1 MESVK
6 TGKTNKVGKNTEMAH
21 TKTNKETHFK
31 QVSAITNRIR
41 SIGGIF
47 TKIAKKVRELVKKH
61 PKKSSAALV
70 VLTPVAC
77 KRAKELDDKVQDKS
91 KQAEKENKINWW
103 KYSGLTIATSL
114 LLAACSAGDIDK
126 QIELEQEKQK
136 TEQEKKEAEN
146 ARDRA
151 NKSEIELEQE
161 RQKTNKSGIE
171 LANSQI
177 KAEQERQK
185 TEQEKQKA
193 NKSEIE
199 LEQQKQK
206 TINTQRDLIKEQK
219 DFIKETEQ
227 NCQEKHGQLFI
238 KRARIKTGITT
249 GIAIEIEAECKT
261 PKPTK
266 TNQTPIQ
273 PKHLPNSKHPHSQ
286 RGSKAQE
293 LIAYL
298 LFEQKDFIIETEQKC
313 QEKHNQFFIK
323 KAGIKGGAI
332 EVEAECK
339 TPKPT
344 KTNQTPIQPK
354 HLPNSKQPHSQ
365 RGSKAQ
371 ELIAYLQKELE
382 SLPYSQK
389 AIAKQVDFYKP
400 SSIAYLELDPRDFK
414 VTEEWQNENLKIR
427 SKAQAKMLEMRKP
440 QANLSPSQSFLFVQR
455 IFADIN
461 KEIEAA
467 ANTEKK
473 AEKVGYGYSKR
484 V

>member
-6 TGKTNKVGKNTEMAH
+6 TGKTNKVGKNTETAN
-21 TKTNKETHFK
+21 TKANKETHFK
-31 QVSAITNRIR
+31 QVSAITNTIR
-41 SIGGIF
+41 SIGGFF
-47 TKIAKKVRELVKKH
+47 TKIAKKVRELFKKH
-61 PKKSSAALV
+61 PKKSKVALV
-70 VLTPVAC
+70 VLTHAAC

-91 KQAEKENKINWW
+91 KQAEKENQINWW

-114 LLAACSAGDIDK
+114 LLAACSVGDTDK

-136 TEQEKKEAEN
+136 
-146 ARDRA
+146 A
-151 NKSEIELEQE
+151 NKSGIELEQQRQKTEQE

-238 KRARIKTGITT
+238 KKTRIKTGVTT

-261 PKPTK
+261 PKP
-266 TNQTPIQ
+266 
-273 PKHLPNSKHPHSQ
+273 
-286 RGSKAQE
+286 A
-293 LIAYL
+293 
-298 LFEQKDFIIETEQKC
+298 
-313 QEKHNQFFIK
+313 
-323 KAGIKGGAI
+323 
-332 EVEAECK
+332 
-339 TPKPT
+339 

-365 RGSKAQ
+365 RGSKTQ

-389 AIAKQVDFYKP
+389 AIAKQVNFYKP

-414 VTEEWQNENLKIR
+414 VTEEWQKENLKIR
-427 SKAQAKMLEMRKP
+427 SKAQAKMLEMRDLKPDP
-440 QANLSPSQSFLFVQR
+440 QAHLPTSQSLLFVQK

-461 KEIEAA
+461 KEIKVV

-473 AEKVGYGYSKR
+473 VEKAGYGYSKR
-484 V
+484 M

>member
-1 MESVK
+1 MESVKK
-6 TGKTNKVGKNTEMAH
+6 TGKTNKVGKNTETAD
-21 TKTNKETHFK
+21 TKANKETHFK
-31 QVSAITNRIR
+31 QANAVTNMIR
-41 SIGGIF
+41 SIGGFF
-47 TKIAKKVRELVKKH
+47 TKIVKKVRELVKKH
-61 PKKSSAALV
+61 PKKSNAELV
-70 VLTPVAC
+70 VLTHVAC
-77 KRAKELDDKVQDKS
+77 KKAKELDDKVQDKS
-91 KQAEKENKINWW
+91 KQAEKENQINWW

-114 LLAACSAGDIDK
+114 LLAACSVGDTDK

-136 TEQEKKEAEN
+136 TEQEQQKTEQEKQK
-146 ARDRA
+146 A
-151 NKSEIELEQE
+151 NKSGIELEQE

-238 KRARIKTGITT
+238 KKARIKTGITT
-249 GIAIEIEAECKT
+249 GI
-261 PKPTK
+261 
-266 TNQTPIQ
+266 
-273 PKHLPNSKHPHSQ
+273 
-286 RGSKAQE
+286 
-293 LIAYL
+293 
-298 LFEQKDFIIETEQKC
+298 
-313 QEKHNQFFIK
+313 
-323 KAGIKGGAI
+323 AI

-354 HLPNSKQPHSQ
+354 HLPNSKQPRSQ

-414 VTEEWQNENLKIR
+414 VTEEWRKENLKIR
-427 SKAQAKMLEMRKP
+427 SKAQAKMLEMRNP
-440 QANLSPSQSFLFVQR
+440 QAHLPTSQSLLFVQK
-455 IFADIN
+455 IFADVS
-461 KEIEAA
+461 KEIKVV

-473 AEKVGYGYSKR
+473 VEKAGYGYSKR

>member
-1 MESVK
+1 MKSVK
-6 TGKTNKVGKNTEMAH
+6 TGKTNKVGKNTEIAN
-21 TKTNKETHFK
+21 TKTNKKTHFK
-31 QVSAITNRIR
+31 QVSAITNIIR

-47 TKIAKKVRELVKKH
+47 TKIAKKVRELFKKH
-61 PKKSSAALV
+61 PKKSKVALV
-70 VLTPVAC
+70 VLTHVAC
-77 KRAKELDDKVQDKS
+77 KKAKELDDKVQDKS
-91 KQAEKENKINWW
+91 KQAEKENQINWW

-114 LLAACSAGDIDK
+114 LLAACSTGDIDK

-136 TEQEKKEAEN
+136 ANKSGIELEQERQKTEQEKQK
-146 ARDRA
+146 A
-151 NKSEIELEQE
+151 NKSGIELEQERQKTEQEKQKANKSGIELEQE

-185 TEQEKQKA
+185 TEQEKQK
-193 NKSEIE
+193 
-199 LEQQKQK
+199 

-227 NCQEKHGQLFI
+227 NCQEKHGQFFI
-238 KRARIKTGITT
+238 EKGGTNAGIDGIT
-249 GIAIEIEAECKT
+249 IEAEAECKT

-266 TNQTPIQ
+266 TNQAPIQ
-273 PKHLPNSKHPHSQ
+273 PKHLPNP
-286 RGSKAQE
+286 
-293 LIAYL
+293 
-298 LFEQKDFIIETEQKC
+298 
-313 QEKHNQFFIK
+313 
-323 KAGIKGGAI
+323 
-332 EVEAECK
+332 
-339 TPKPT
+339 
-344 KTNQTPIQPK
+344 
-354 HLPNSKQPHSQ
+354 KQPHSQ

-371 ELIAYLQKELE
+371 EFIAYLQKELE

-389 AIAKQVDFYKP
+389 AIAKQVNFYKP

-440 QANLSPSQSFLFVQR
+440 QANLSTSQSLLFVQK

-461 KEIEAA
+461 KEIEAV

-473 AEKVGYGYSKR
+473 AEKAGYGYSKR

>member
-1 MESVK
+1 MKSVK
-6 TGKTNKVGKNTEMAH
+6 TGKTNKVGKNTEMAN
-21 TKTNKETHFK
+21 TKTNKKTHFK
-31 QVSAITNRIR
+31 QVSAITNMIR

-61 PKKSSAALV
+61 PKKSNAALV
-70 VLTPVAC
+70 VLTHVAC
-77 KRAKELDDKVQDKS
+77 KKAKELDDKVQDKS
-91 KQAEKENKINWW
+91 KQAEKENQINWW

-114 LLAACSAGDIDK
+114 LLAACSVGDIDK
-126 QIELEQEKQK
+126 QIEL
-136 TEQEKKEAEN
+136 EQEKKEAEN

-151 NKSEIELEQE
+151 NKSGIELEQE

-185 TEQEKQKA
+185 TEQERQKT
-193 NKSEIE
+193 NKSGIE
-199 LEQQKQK
+199 LEQQRQKAEQEKQK

-238 KRARIKTGITT
+238 KKTRIKTGITT

-261 PKPTK
+261 PK
-266 TNQTPIQ
+266 
-273 PKHLPNSKHPHSQ
+273 S
-286 RGSKAQE
+286 
-293 LIAYL
+293 
-298 LFEQKDFIIETEQKC
+298 
-313 QEKHNQFFIK
+313 
-323 KAGIKGGAI
+323 
-332 EVEAECK
+332 
-339 TPKPT
+339 T

-354 HLPNSKQPHSQ
+354 HLPNSKQPRSQ

-389 AIAKQVDFYKP
+389 AIAKQVNFYKP

-414 VTEEWQNENLKIR
+414 VTEEWQKENLKIR

-440 QANLSPSQSFLFVQR
+440 QANLSPFQSFSIIQNIV
-455 IFADIN
+455 ADIN
-461 KEIEAA
+461 KGIEAA

-484 V
+484 M

>member
-6 TGKTNKVGKNTEMAH
+6 TGKTNKIGKNAETAN

-31 QVSAITNRIR
+31 QVGAITNIIR
-41 SIGGIF
+41 SIGGFF
-47 TKIAKKVRELVKKH
+47 TKIVKRVRELVKKH

-70 VLTPVAC
+70 VLTHVAC
-77 KRAKELDDKVQDKS
+77 KKAKELDDKVQDKS
-91 KQAEKENKINWW
+91 KQAEKENQINWW

-114 LLAACSAGDIDK
+114 LLAACSTGDIDK
-126 QIELEQEKQK
+126 QIELEQEKKEANKSGIELEQERQK
-136 TEQEKKEAEN
+136 TEQERQKTNKSGIELEQE
-146 ARDRA
+146 RQKTEQERQKT

-238 KRARIKTGITT
+238 KKARIKTGITT

-273 PKHLPNSKHPHSQ
+273 PKHLPNSK
-286 RGSKAQE
+286 
-293 LIAYL
+293 
-298 LFEQKDFIIETEQKC
+298 
-313 QEKHNQFFIK
+313 
-323 KAGIKGGAI
+323 
-332 EVEAECK
+332 
-339 TPKPT
+339 
-344 KTNQTPIQPK
+344 
-354 HLPNSKQPHSQ
+354 QPHSQ
-365 RGSKAQ
+365 RGSKTQ

-389 AIAKQVDFYKP
+389 AIAKQVNFYRP

-414 VTEEWQNENLKIR
+414 VTEEWQKENLKIR
-427 SKAQAKMLEMRKP
+427 SKAQAKMLEMRNP
-440 QANLSPSQSFLFVQR
+440 QAHLSTSQSLLLIQK
-455 IFADIN
+455 IFADVS

-473 AEKVGYGYSKR
+473 VEKAGYGYSKR
-484 V
+484 M

>member
-1 MESVK
+1 
-6 TGKTNKVGKNTEMAH
+6 MANA
-21 TKTNKETHFK
+21 KANKETHFK
-31 QVSAITNRIR
+31 QVSVIINTLK

-61 PKKSSAALV
+61 PKKSNVALV
-70 VLTPVAC
+70 VLTHVAC

-114 LLAACSAGDIDK
+114 LLAACNVGDIDK

-136 TEQEKKEAEN
+136 ANKSGIELEQERQKTEQEKQK
-146 ARDRA
+146 A

-273 PKHLPNSKHPHSQ
+273 PKHLPNSK
-286 RGSKAQE
+286 
-293 LIAYL
+293 
-298 LFEQKDFIIETEQKC
+298 
-313 QEKHNQFFIK
+313 
-323 KAGIKGGAI
+323 
-332 EVEAECK
+332 
-339 TPKPT
+339 
-344 KTNQTPIQPK
+344 
-354 HLPNSKQPHSQ
+354 QPHSQ

-371 ELIAYLQKELE
+371 EFIAYLQKELE

-427 SKAQAKMLEMRKP
+427 SKAQAKMLEMRNP
-440 QANLSPSQSFLFVQR
+440 QANLSPFQSFSILQNIV
-455 IFADIN
+455 ADIN
-461 KEIEAA
+461 KGIEAA

-484 V
+484 M

>member
-1 MESVK
+1 M
-6 TGKTNKVGKNTEMAH
+6 
-21 TKTNKETHFK
+21 
-31 QVSAITNRIR
+31 SAITNTLR

-47 TKIAKKVRELVKKH
+47 TKIVKKVRELFKKH
-61 PKKSSAALV
+61 PKKSKVALV
-70 VLTPVAC
+70 VLTHAAC

-91 KQAEKENKINWW
+91 KQAEKENQINWW

-126 QIELEQEKQK
+126 QIELEQEK
-136 TEQEKKEAEN
+136 KEVEN
-146 ARDRA
+146 ARDIA
-151 NKSEIELEQE
+151 NKSGIELEQE
-161 RQKTNKSGIE
+161 KQKTNKSGIE
-171 LANSQI
+171 L
-177 KAEQERQK
+177 EQQRQK
-185 TEQEKQKA
+185 TEQE
-193 NKSEIE
+193 
-199 LEQQKQK
+199 KQK

-238 KRARIKTGITT
+238 KKTRIKTGITT
-249 GIAIEIEAECKT
+249 GIAIEI
-261 PKPTK
+261 
-266 TNQTPIQ
+266 
-273 PKHLPNSKHPHSQ
+273 
-286 RGSKAQE
+286 
-293 LIAYL
+293 
-298 LFEQKDFIIETEQKC
+298 
-313 QEKHNQFFIK
+313 
-323 KAGIKGGAI
+323 
-332 EVEAECK
+332 EAECK

-382 SLPYSQK
+382 FLPYSQK
-389 AIAKQVDFYKP
+389 AIAKQVDFYRP
-400 SSIAYLELDPRDFK
+400 NSIAYLELDPRDFK

-440 QANLSPSQSFLFVQR
+440 QAHLSPSQSFSILQNIV
-455 IFADIN
+455 ADIN

-484 V
+484 M

>member
-31 QVSAITNRIR
+31 RVGAITNILR

-47 TKIAKKVRELVKKH
+47 TKIAKKVRGLVKKH
-61 PKKSSAALV
+61 PKKSKVALV
-70 VLTPVAC
+70 VLTHVAC
-77 KRAKELDDKVQDKS
+77 KKAKELDDKVQDKS
-91 KQAEKENKINWW
+91 KQAEKENQINWW

-126 QIELEQEKQK
+126 QIELEQEK
-136 TEQEKKEAEN
+136 KEAEN

-151 NKSEIELEQE
+151 NKSGIELEQE

-185 TEQEKQKA
+185 TEQEKQKT

-219 DFIKETEQ
+219 DLVKKAEQ
-227 NCQEKHGQLFI
+227 NCQENHSQFFI
-238 KRARIKTGITT
+238 KKLGIKG

-273 PKHLPNSKHPHSQ
+273 S
-286 RGSKAQE
+286 
-293 LIAYL
+293 
-298 LFEQKDFIIETEQKC
+298 
-313 QEKHNQFFIK
+313 
-323 KAGIKGGAI
+323 
-332 EVEAECK
+332 
-339 TPKPT
+339 
-344 KTNQTPIQPK
+344 K

-371 ELIAYLQKELE
+371 EFIAYLQKELE

-389 AIAKQVDFYKP
+389 AIVKQVDFYRP

-440 QANLSPSQSFLFVQR
+440 QAHLPISQSLLFVQK

-461 KEIEAA
+461 KGIEAA

-473 AEKVGYGYSKR
+473 AEKVGYSYSKR
-484 V
+484 M

>member
-6 TGKTNKVGKNTEMAH
+6 TGKTNKVGKNAETAN
-21 TKTNKETHFK
+21 TKANKETHFK
-31 QVSAITNRIR
+31 QASTITNTLR
-41 SIGGIF
+41 SIGGFF
-47 TKIAKKVRELVKKH
+47 TKIMKRIRELVKKH
-61 PKKSSAALV
+61 PKKSNAALV
-70 VLTPVAC
+70 VLTHVVC
-77 KRAKELDDKVQDKS
+77 RKAKELDDKVQDKS
-91 KQAEKENKINWW
+91 KQAEKENRINWW
-103 KYSGLTIATSL
+103 KYSGLTIAASL

-126 QIELEQEKQK
+126 QIELEQEQQK
-136 TEQEKKEAEN
+136 TEQEQQKTEQERQK
-146 ARDRA
+146 A
-151 NKSEIELEQE
+151 NKSGIELEQE
-161 RQKTNKSGIE
+161 RQKTEQERQKTNKSEIE

-177 KAEQERQK
+177 KV
-185 TEQEKQKA
+185 EQEKQRA

-238 KRARIKTGITT
+238 KKARIKTGITT

-266 TNQTPIQ
+266 T
-273 PKHLPNSKHPHSQ
+273 K
-286 RGSKAQE
+286 
-293 LIAYL
+293 
-298 LFEQKDFIIETEQKC
+298 
-313 QEKHNQFFIK
+313 
-323 KAGIKGGAI
+323 
-332 EVEAECK
+332 
-339 TPKPT
+339 
-344 KTNQTPIQPK
+344 TPIQPK
-354 HLPNSKQPHSQ
+354 HLPNSKQPRSQ

-400 SSIAYLELDPRDFK
+400 SSIAYLELDPRDFS
-414 VTEEWQNENLKIR
+414 VTEEWQKENLKIR
-427 SKAQAKMLEMRKP
+427 SKAQAKMLEMRSLKP
-440 QANLSPSQSFLFVQR
+440 DSQAHLSTSQSLLFVQK
-455 IFADIN
+455 IFADVS

-473 AEKVGYGYSKR
+473 VEKR
-484 V
+484 M

>member
-6 TGKTNKVGKNTEMAH
+6 TGKTNKVGKNAETAN
-21 TKTNKETHFK
+21 TKANKETHFK
-31 QVSAITNRIR
+31 QVSAITNTIR
-41 SIGGIF
+41 SIGGFF
-47 TKIAKKVRELVKKH
+47 TKIVKKVRELVKKH
-61 PKKSSAALV
+61 PKKSKVALV
-70 VLTPVAC
+70 VLTHVAC
-77 KRAKELDDKVQDKS
+77 KKAKELDDKVQDKS
-91 KQAEKENKINWW
+91 KQAEKENQINWW
-103 KYSGLTIATSL
+103 KYLGLTIAASL
-114 LLAACSAGDIDK
+114 LLAACSTGDIDK

-136 TEQEKKEAEN
+136 TEQEQQKTEQERQK
-146 ARDRA
+146 A
-151 NKSEIELEQE
+151 NKSGIELEQE

-238 KRARIKTGITT
+238 KKARIKTGITT

-261 PKPTK
+261 PKPAK

-273 PKHLPNSKHPHSQ
+273 PKHLPS
-286 RGSKAQE
+286 
-293 LIAYL
+293 
-298 LFEQKDFIIETEQKC
+298 
-313 QEKHNQFFIK
+313 
-323 KAGIKGGAI
+323 
-332 EVEAECK
+332 
-339 TPKPT
+339 
-344 KTNQTPIQPK
+344 
-354 HLPNSKQPHSQ
+354 SKQPRSQ

-400 SSIAYLELDPRDFK
+400 SSIAYLKLDPRDFN
-414 VTEEWQNENLKIR
+414 VTEEWQKENLKIR
-427 SKAQAKMLEMRKP
+427 SKAQAKMLEMRSLKPDP
-440 QANLSPSQSFLFVQR
+440 QAHLSTSQSLLFVQK
-455 IFADIN
+455 IFADVN
-461 KEIEAA
+461 KEIKAA

-473 AEKVGYGYSKR
+473 VEKAGYGYSKR
-484 V
+484 M

>member
-1 MESVK
+1 MES
-6 TGKTNKVGKNTEMAH
+6 GKTNKVGKNTEMAN

-31 QVSAITNRIR
+31 QVSAIINTLR

-47 TKIAKKVRELVKKH
+47 TKIAKKVRELMKKH
-61 PKKSSAALV
+61 PEKSSAALV
-70 VLTPVAC
+70 VLTHVAC

-91 KQAEKENKINWW
+91 KQAEKENQINWW

-136 TEQEKKEAEN
+136 ANKSGIELEQERQKTEQEKQK
-146 ARDRA
+146 A
-151 NKSEIELEQE
+151 NKSGIELEQE

-261 PKPTK
+261 PKP
-266 TNQTPIQ
+266 
-273 PKHLPNSKHPHSQ
+273 
-286 RGSKAQE
+286 A
-293 LIAYL
+293 
-298 LFEQKDFIIETEQKC
+298 
-313 QEKHNQFFIK
+313 
-323 KAGIKGGAI
+323 
-332 EVEAECK
+332 
-339 TPKPT
+339 

-389 AIAKQVDFYKP
+389 AIVKQVDFYKP

-427 SKAQAKMLEMRKP
+427 SKAQAKMFEMRNP
-440 QANLSPSQSFLFVQR
+440 
-455 IFADIN
+455 
-461 KEIEAA
+461 
-467 ANTEKK
+467 
-473 AEKVGYGYSKR
+473 
-484 V
+484 

>member
-1 MESVK
+1 MKSVK
-6 TGKTNKVGKNTEMAH
+6 TGKTNKVSKNTEMAN

-31 QVSAITNRIR
+31 QVSAITNTLK
-41 SIGGIF
+41 SIGRIF

-61 PKKSSAALV
+61 PKKSNAALV
-70 VLTPVAC
+70 VLTHVAC
-77 KRAKELDDKVQDKS
+77 KKAKELDDKVQDKS
-91 KQAEKENKINWW
+91 KQAEKEDKINWW

-151 NKSEIELEQE
+151 NKSGIELEQE

-238 KRARIKTGITT
+238 KKTRIKTGITT

-273 PKHLPNSKHPHSQ
+273 PKHLPNSKQPRSQ

-293 LIAYL
+293 
-298 LFEQKDFIIETEQKC
+298 F
-313 QEKHNQFFIK
+313 
-323 KAGIKGGAI
+323 
-332 EVEAECK
+332 
-339 TPKPT
+339 
-344 KTNQTPIQPK
+344 
-354 HLPNSKQPHSQ
+354 
-365 RGSKAQ
+365 
-371 ELIAYLQKELE
+371 IAYLQKELE
-382 SLPYSQK
+382 SL
-389 AIAKQVDFYKP
+389 
-400 SSIAYLELDPRDFK
+400 
-414 VTEEWQNENLKIR
+414 
-427 SKAQAKMLEMRKP
+427 
-440 QANLSPSQSFLFVQR
+440 
-455 IFADIN
+455 
-461 KEIEAA
+461 
-467 ANTEKK
+467 
-473 AEKVGYGYSKR
+473 
-484 V
+484 

>member
-6 TGKTNKVGKNTEMAH
+6 TGKTNKVGKNAETAN
-21 TKTNKETHFK
+21 TKANKETHFK
-31 QVSAITNRIR
+31 QASAITNTIR
-41 SIGGIF
+41 SIGGFF
-47 TKIAKKVRELVKKH
+47 TKIVKKVRELVKKH
-61 PKKSSAALV
+61 PKKSKAALV
-70 VLTPVAC
+70 VLTHVAC
-77 KRAKELDDKVQDKS
+77 KKAKELDDKVQDKS
-91 KQAEKENKINWW
+91 KQAEKENQINWW
-103 KYSGLTIATSL
+103 KYLGLTIATSL
-114 LLAACSAGDIDK
+114 LLAACSTGDIDK

-136 TEQEKKEAEN
+136 TEQEQQKTEQERQK
-146 ARDRA
+146 A
-151 NKSEIELEQE
+151 NKSGIELEQE

-185 TEQEKQKA
+185 TEQERQKA
-193 NKSEIE
+193 NKSGIE

-261 PKPTK
+261 PKP
-266 TNQTPIQ
+266 
-273 PKHLPNSKHPHSQ
+273 
-286 RGSKAQE
+286 A
-293 LIAYL
+293 
-298 LFEQKDFIIETEQKC
+298 
-313 QEKHNQFFIK
+313 
-323 KAGIKGGAI
+323 
-332 EVEAECK
+332 
-339 TPKPT
+339 

-365 RGSKAQ
+365 RGSKVQ

-427 SKAQAKMLEMRKP
+427 SKAQAKMLEMRKT
-440 QANLSPSQSFLFVQR
+440 QANLSTFQSFSILQNIV
-455 IFADIN
+455 ADIN
-461 KEIEAA
+461 KEIEAS

-484 V
+484 M

>member
-6 TGKTNKVGKNTEMAH
+6 TGKTNKVGKNTETAD
-21 TKTNKETHFK
+21 TKANKEAHFK
-31 QVSAITNRIR
+31 QASAITNTLR
-41 SIGGIF
+41 SIGGFF
-47 TKIAKKVRELVKKH
+47 TKIAKRVRELVKKH
-61 PKKSSAALV
+61 PKKSNAALV
-70 VLTPVAC
+70 VLTHVAC
-77 KRAKELDDKVQDKS
+77 KKAKELDDKVQDKS
-91 KQAEKENKINWW
+91 KQAEKENQINWW
-103 KYSGLTIATSL
+103 KYSGLTIAASL
-114 LLAACSAGDIDK
+114 LLAACSTGDTDK

-136 TEQEKKEAEN
+136 ANKSGIELEQERQKTEQERQKT
-146 ARDRA
+146 

-206 TINTQRDLIKEQK
+206 TEQEKQKTINTQK

-238 KRARIKTGITT
+238 KKARIKTGITT

-273 PKHLPNSKHPHSQ
+273 PKHLPNSK
-286 RGSKAQE
+286 
-293 LIAYL
+293 
-298 LFEQKDFIIETEQKC
+298 
-313 QEKHNQFFIK
+313 
-323 KAGIKGGAI
+323 
-332 EVEAECK
+332 
-339 TPKPT
+339 
-344 KTNQTPIQPK
+344 QPR
-354 HLPNSKQPHSQ
+354 SQ

-371 ELIAYLQKELE
+371 ELIAYLQKGLE

-414 VTEEWQNENLKIR
+414 ATEEWQKENLKIR
-427 SKAQAKMLEMRKP
+427 SKAQAKMLEMRSLKPDP
-440 QANLSPSQSFLFVQR
+440 QAHLSTSQSLLFIQK
-455 IFADIN
+455 IFADVS
-461 KEIEAA
+461 KEI
-467 ANTEKK
+467 
-473 AEKVGYGYSKR
+473 
-484 V
+484 

>member
-1 MESVK
+1 MKSVK
-6 TGKTNKVGKNTEMAH
+6 TGKTNKVSKNTEMAN

-31 QVSAITNRIR
+31 QVSAITNTLR

-47 TKIAKKVRELVKKH
+47 TKIAKKVREPFKKH
-61 PKKSSAALV
+61 PKKSKVALV
-70 VLTPVAC
+70 VLTHVAC

-103 KYSGLTIATSL
+103 KHSGLTIATSL
-114 LLAACSAGDIDK
+114 LLAACNVGDIDK

-136 TEQEKKEAEN
+136 ANKSGIELEQERQKTEQERQK
-146 ARDRA
+146 A

-177 KAEQERQK
+177 KTEQERQK

-219 DFIKETEQ
+219 DFIKYAEQ
-227 NCQEKHGQLFI
+227 NCQENHNQFFI
-238 KRARIKTGITT
+238 KKVGIKAGIT
-249 GIAIEIEAECKT
+249 IEAEAECKT
-261 PKPTK
+261 PKP
-266 TNQTPIQ
+266 
-273 PKHLPNSKHPHSQ
+273 
-286 RGSKAQE
+286 A
-293 LIAYL
+293 
-298 LFEQKDFIIETEQKC
+298 
-313 QEKHNQFFIK
+313 
-323 KAGIKGGAI
+323 
-332 EVEAECK
+332 
-339 TPKPT
+339 

-354 HLPNSKQPHSQ
+354 HLPNSKQPRSQ

-389 AIAKQVDFYKP
+389 AIAKQVNFYRP
-400 SSIAYLELDPRDFK
+400 SSIAYLELDPRDFN
-414 VTEEWQNENLKIR
+414 VTEEWQKENLKIR
-427 SKAQAKMLEMRKP
+427 SKAQAKMLEMRHLKPDP
-440 QANLSPSQSFLFVQR
+440 QAHLSASQSLLFVQK
-455 IFADIN
+455 IFADVN

-473 AEKVGYGYSKR
+473 AEKAGYGYSKR

>member
-6 TGKTNKVGKNTEMAH
+6 TGKTNKVGKNAETAN
-21 TKTNKETHFK
+21 TKANKETHFK
-31 QVSAITNRIR
+31 QASAITNTIR

-61 PKKSSAALV
+61 PKKSNVALV
-70 VLTPVAC
+70 VLTHVAC

-114 LLAACSAGDIDK
+114 LLVACSAGDVDK

-151 NKSEIELEQE
+151 NKSGIELEQE

-185 TEQEKQKA
+185 TEQEKQKT

-273 PKHLPNSKHPHSQ
+273 PKHLPNSK
-286 RGSKAQE
+286 
-293 LIAYL
+293 
-298 LFEQKDFIIETEQKC
+298 
-313 QEKHNQFFIK
+313 
-323 KAGIKGGAI
+323 
-332 EVEAECK
+332 
-339 TPKPT
+339 
-344 KTNQTPIQPK
+344 
-354 HLPNSKQPHSQ
+354 QPHSQ

-389 AIAKQVDFYKP
+389 AIVKQVDFYRP

-427 SKAQAKMLEMRKP
+427 SKAQAKMLEMRHLKPDP
-440 QANLSPSQSFLFVQR
+440 QAHLSTSQSLLFVQK

-461 KEIEAA
+461 KEIEVA

-484 V
+484 M

>member
-6 TGKTNKVGKNTEMAH
+6 TGKTNKVGKNTETANA
-21 TKTNKETHFK
+21 KTNKEAHFK
-31 QVSAITNRIR
+31 QASTITNTLR
-41 SIGGIF
+41 SIGGFF
-47 TKIAKKVRELVKKH
+47 TKIVKKVRELVKKH
-61 PKKSSAALV
+61 PKKSNAALV
-70 VLTPVAC
+70 VLTHVAC
-77 KRAKELDDKVQDKS
+77 KKAKELDDKVQDKS
-91 KQAEKENKINWW
+91 KQAEKENQINWW

-114 LLAACSAGDIDK
+114 LLAACSVGDIDK

-136 TEQEKKEAEN
+136 TEQEQQKTEQERQK
-146 ARDRA
+146 A
-151 NKSEIELEQE
+151 NRSGIELEQE

-238 KRARIKTGITT
+238 KKARIKTGITT

-273 PKHLPNSKHPHSQ
+273 PKHLPSSKQPRSQ

-293 LIAYL
+293 
-298 LFEQKDFIIETEQKC
+298 F
-313 QEKHNQFFIK
+313 
-323 KAGIKGGAI
+323 
-332 EVEAECK
+332 
-339 TPKPT
+339 
-344 KTNQTPIQPK
+344 
-354 HLPNSKQPHSQ
+354 
-365 RGSKAQ
+365 
-371 ELIAYLQKELE
+371 IAYLQKELE
-382 SLPYSQK
+382 FLPYSQK
-389 AIAKQVDFYKP
+389 AIAKQVNFYRP
-400 SSIAYLELDPRDFK
+400 SSIAYLELDPRDFN
-414 VTEEWQNENLKIR
+414 VTEEWQKENLKIR
-427 SKAQAKMLEMRKP
+427 SKAQAKMLEMRNP
-440 QANLSPSQSFLFVQR
+440 QAHLSTSQSLLLVQK

-473 AEKVGYGYSKR
+473 VEKAGYGYSKR
-484 V
+484 M

>member
-1 MESVK
+1 MKSVK
-6 TGKTNKVGKNTEMAH
+6 TGKTNKVGKNAETAN
-21 TKTNKETHFK
+21 TKANKETHFK
-31 QVSAITNRIR
+31 QVSAITNTLR
-41 SIGGIF
+41 SIGGFF
-47 TKIAKKVRELVKKH
+47 TKIVKKVRELVKKH
-61 PKKSSAALV
+61 PKKSKAALV
-70 VLTPVAC
+70 VLTHVAC
-77 KRAKELDDKVQDKS
+77 KKAKELDNKVQDKS
-91 KQAEKENKINWW
+91 KQAEKENQINWW
-103 KYSGLTIATSL
+103 KCSGLTIATSL
-114 LLAACSAGDIDK
+114 LLAACSAGGTDK
-126 QIELEQEKQK
+126 Q
-136 TEQEKKEAEN
+136 
-146 ARDRA
+146 
-151 NKSEIELEQE
+151 IELEQE

-227 NCQEKHGQLFI
+227 NCQEKH
-238 KRARIKTGITT
+238 
-249 GIAIEIEAECKT
+249 
-261 PKPTK
+261 
-266 TNQTPIQ
+266 
-273 PKHLPNSKHPHSQ
+273 
-286 RGSKAQE
+286 
-293 LIAYL
+293 
-298 LFEQKDFIIETEQKC
+298 
-313 QEKHNQFFIK
+313 NQFFIK

-354 HLPNSKQPHSQ
+354 HLPNSKQPRSQ

-389 AIAKQVDFYKP
+389 AIARQVDFYRP
-400 SSIAYLELDPRDFK
+400 NSIAYLELDPRDFNA
-414 VTEEWQNENLKIR
+414 TEEWQKENLKIR
-427 SKAQAKMLEMRKP
+427 SKAQAKMLEMRDLKPDP
-440 QANLSPSQSFLFVQR
+440 QAHLSTSQSLLLVQK
-455 IFADIN
+455 IFADVS
-461 KEIEAA
+461 KEIKAT

-473 AEKVGYGYSKR
+473 VEKAGYGYSKR
-484 V
+484 M

>member
-6 TGKTNKVGKNTEMAH
+6 TGRTNKVGKNAETAN

-31 QVSAITNRIR
+31 RVGAITNRIR

-61 PKKSSAALV
+61 PKKSNVALV
-70 VLTPVAC
+70 VLIHVAC
-77 KRAKELDDKVQDKS
+77 KKAKELDDKVQDKS
-91 KQAEKENKINWW
+91 KQAEKENEINWW

-136 TEQEKKEAEN
+136 TSN
-146 ARDRA
+146 
-151 NKSEIELEQE
+151 IE
-161 RQKTNKSGIE
+161 TN
-171 LANSQI
+171 NQI
-177 KAEQERQK
+177 KV
-185 TEQEKQKA
+185 EQEKQKTS
-193 NKSEIE
+193 NIE
-199 LEQQKQK
+199 TNNQIKVEQEQQKTSNIQK
-206 TINTQRDLIKEQK
+206 DLVKEQKDLVKEQKDLVKEQK
-219 DFIKETEQ
+219 DFIKYVEQ
-227 NCQEKHGQLFI
+227 NCKEKHGQFFI
-238 KRARIKTGITT
+238 EKGGIKAGIGGIT
-249 GIAIEIEAECKT
+249 IEAEAK
-261 PKPTK
+261 
-266 TNQTPIQ
+266 
-273 PKHLPNSKHPHSQ
+273 
-286 RGSKAQE
+286 
-293 LIAYL
+293 
-298 LFEQKDFIIETEQKC
+298 
-313 QEKHNQFFIK
+313 
-323 KAGIKGGAI
+323 
-332 EVEAECK
+332 CK

-365 RGSKAQ
+365 RGSKTQ

-389 AIAKQVDFYKP
+389 TIAKQVDFYKP

-414 VTEEWQNENLKIR
+414 VTKEWQNENLKIR
-427 SKAQAKMLEMRKP
+427 SKAQAKMLEMRNP
-440 QANLSPSQSFLFVQR
+440 QAHLSTSQSLLFVQK
-455 IFADIN
+455 IFADIS
-461 KEIEAA
+461 KEIEAV

>member
-6 TGKTNKVGKNTEMAH
+6 TGKTNKVGKNTETAD
-21 TKTNKETHFK
+21 TKASKETHFK
-31 QVSAITNRIR
+31 QASVITNTLR

-61 PKKSSAALV
+61 PKKSKVALV
-70 VLTPVAC
+70 VLTHVAC

-91 KQAEKENKINWW
+91 KQAEKENQINWW
-103 KYSGLTIATSL
+103 KYSGLTIAASL

-126 QIELEQEKQK
+126 QIELEQEK
-136 TEQEKKEAEN
+136 KEVEN

-151 NKSEIELEQE
+151 NKSGIELEQERQKINKSGIELEQE
-161 RQKTNKSGIE
+161 RQKTEQERQKTNKSEIE

-177 KAEQERQK
+177 KV
-185 TEQEKQKA
+185 EQEKQKA

-238 KRARIKTGITT
+238 KKARIKTGITT

-261 PKPTK
+261 PKP
-266 TNQTPIQ
+266 
-273 PKHLPNSKHPHSQ
+273 
-286 RGSKAQE
+286 A
-293 LIAYL
+293 
-298 LFEQKDFIIETEQKC
+298 
-313 QEKHNQFFIK
+313 
-323 KAGIKGGAI
+323 
-332 EVEAECK
+332 
-339 TPKPT
+339 

-354 HLPNSKQPHSQ
+354 HLPNSKQPRSQ

-400 SSIAYLELDPRDFK
+400 SSIAYLELDPRDFN
-414 VTEEWQNENLKIR
+414 VTEEYNYLASSKLLNLL
-427 SKAQAKMLEMRKP
+427 MLT
-440 QANLSPSQSFLFVQR
+440 F
-455 IFADIN
+455 
-461 KEIEAA
+461 
-467 ANTEKK
+467 
-473 AEKVGYGYSKR
+473 
-484 V
+484 